1 MSVEDQ
7 AVAAWRLI
15 EALALEPATDLRDVR
30 VALRDTHRRLTDI
43 LEAI

>member
-1 MSVEDQ
+1 MNVEDL

-15 EALALEPATDLRDVR
+15 EQLALEPTAGLRDNQ
-30 VALRDTHRRLTDI
+30 VALRDMHRRLTDI